1 MLVLA
6 FDKSPEQR
14 NQEYDRKE
22 GKKGPEGPESHENA
36 YVETTV
42 GAR

>member
-14 NQEYDRKE
+14 NQEYDC
-22 GKKGPEGPESHENA
+22 KKGKRGPESHENA
-36 YVETTV
+36 YVGTTI